1 MAYGQYEV
9 VVYGGGQVYQ
19 SVFNAVALMSGT
31 GPIDSLFRVM
41 ILLGLLLGILK
52 AMADFNFA
60 SLMKWFVT
68 CAIIY
73 GVLWVPKVQVAI
85 TDRLD
90 TGFPSA
96 VVGNVPLGVAFV
108 AATSSEIGDTVIR
121 STEQAFADPQG
132 LAYSNSGLIYG
143 AKLYNQMRGWRILD
157 PVFAQNMESF
167 LTNCTYNDLLSN
179 YVSVGQ
185 LQSSANLWAFI
196 RDSASPSAAFPYYPS
211 DASQP
216 NIITCQQG
224 AQNLDGAW
232 AGEIPNNQAAQE
244 VRLNPSIN
252 TGSAQSTMATS
263 LGALTTATGLAS
275 TDATQ
280 TFQQVLT
287 INSLRQAMSGYV
299 AQNGGNLVGTLG
311 ATQAQLQTQDT
322 QQMIGATAEKALITL
337 QIVITVLFIGMFPIL
352 APAFLLPGLG
362 IQMMKGYF
370 GGFVYLQLWGPMYV
384 ILNKVMMWQVYHQT
398 FAATFMPSG
407 TSYALTFGNLNSVG
421 ALNADLAGV
430 AGCMA
435 AAIPMIAGMLTKG
448 AIAGAEAAANGVIH
462 TFQRSAEAAGSAM
475 ATGNFTYG
483 ATAVDTHQFHNTS
496 GNRFDTVPYTNYGG
510 STRVDDAG
518 NTRTTSRDGTFIM
531 QAANSNLPFTARAGE
546 SLSAVASQNSS
557 RYREE
562 SAAVEDTYSRAK
574 AQVASRLQEN
584 LSGYSEGKSRTTTD
598 GLDDRTGMRQV
609 FETRD
614 QASTSLAKRLGIS
627 QSDANSA
634 VSYWSGELGGSLS
647 GGVGGGVPKF
657 GASGS
662 LGANLNLRGG
672 LKGDH
677 TQSDSSQA
685 TLDAARQELESKGFF
700 KARDY
705 ATQQFATDIWSNN
718 YGTNSGFRDVASSTF
733 SNSSTVS
740 ASKRHLNSE
749 GERWA
754 QTADY
759 AKRTDFSRDENL
771 ANRIANYFGQRYA
784 GSSPHPIRD
793 VHGEALSL
801 GALLNPVGP
810 NAKQIS
816 DLREEALRRDVYPAY
831 LRDLSADP
839 SIAQHA
845 KSQLPSGP
853 AVTLARP
860 VSEGSS
866 TRAEVER
873 QLGGAPLRANLKAPS
888 PEGLDDLP
896 GHARAGELLVDRAFA
911 STPKIDARRNA
922 VDAGHFMTGA
932 KRIRAHKPS

>member
-1 MAYGQYEV
+1 MQYGQYEV
-9 VVYGGGQVYQ
+9 IVYGGGQVYQ
-19 SVFNAVALMSGT
+19 SVFNAVALMAGT

-52 AMADFNFA
+52 AMGDFNFT
-60 SLMKWFVT
+60 SLMRWFIT

-96 VVGNVPLGVAFV
+96 VIGNVPLGVAFV
-108 AATSSEIGDTVIR
+108 AATSSEIGDTVIK

-132 LAYSNSGLIYG
+132 LAYSDSGLIYG

-157 PVFAQNMESF
+157 PVFAQNIESF
-167 LTNCTYNDLLSN
+167 MTNCTYNDLLSN
-179 YVSVGQ
+179 YISVGQ

-224 AQNLDGAW
+224 AQDLDGAW
-232 AGEIPNNQAAQE
+232 ANEIPNNQAAQE

-287 INSLRQAMSGYV
+287 INALRQAMSGYV

-362 IQMMKGYF
+362 LQMMKGYF

-398 FAATFMPSG
+398 AAATYMPTG
-407 TSYALTFGNLNSVG
+407 TSYALTFGDLNSVG

-448 AIAGAEAAANGVIH
+448 AIAGAEAAANGVMH
-462 TFQRSAEAAGSAM
+462 TFQRSAEAAGTAM
-475 ATGNFTYG
+475 STGNFSYG
-483 ATAVDTHQFHNTS
+483 TTAVDTHQFHNTQ
-496 GNRFDTVPYTNYGG
+496 GNRFDTAAYSNFGG
-510 STRVDDAG
+510 RTWVDDAG
-518 NTRTTSRDGTFIM
+518 NARTEARDGTFIM

-562 SAAVEDTYSRAK
+562 SAAVDDTYTRAR

-584 LSGYSEGKSRTTTD
+584 SSGYTEGKSRTTSD
-598 GLDDRTGMRQV
+598 GLDDRSGMRQV

-634 VSYWSGELGGSLS
+634 VNYWSADAGANVSASAGIGKPGLGPSGSLGGSL
-647 GGVGGGVPKF
+647 
-657 GASGS
+657 
-662 LGANLNLRGG
+662 G
-672 LKGDH
+672 LKGGHKGEH
-677 TQSDSSQA
+677 TQGDSSQA

-700 KARDY
+700 KARDR
-705 ATQQFATDIWSNN
+705 ATQQFATDIWASN
-718 YGTNSGFRDVASSTF
+718 YGTNVGFRDVSSSSF
-733 SNSSTVS
+733 SDSSTVA
-740 ASKRHLNSE
+740 ASRRQLDSQ

-754 QTADY
+754 QTAEY
-759 AKRTDFSRDENL
+759 AKRNDFSHDENL
-771 ANRIANYFGQRYA
+771 GNRIANYFGERYRTA
-784 GSSPHPIRD
+784 QPVRD
-793 VHGEALSL
+793 VHGEAIPL
-801 GALLNPVGP
+801 GRLLNPVGP
-810 NAKQIS
+810 DAKAVGE
-816 DLREEALRRDVYPAY
+816 LREEALRRDVYPAY
-831 LRDLSADP
+831 LQGLAADP
-839 SIAQHA
+839 AVSANLYRP
-845 KSQLPSGP
+845 LPAGP
-853 AVTLARP
+853 GSP
-860 VSEGSS
+860 VHPEH
-866 TRAEVER
+866 TER
-873 QLGGAPLRANLKAPS
+873 RLGGEVNRELAGAPS
-888 PEGLDDLP
+888 RSNIRDPGAEGLADVP
-896 GHARAGELLVDRAFA
+896 GHARSGDHLVDQAFTA
-911 STPKIDARRNA
+911 TPKINDRRNN
-922 VDAGHFMTGA
+922 VDAGHFLTGA
-932 KRIRAHKPS
+932 KRIKALQPQ

>member
-9 VVYGGGQVYQ
+9 IVYGGGQVYQ

-52 AMADFNFA
+52 AMGDFNFA
-60 SLMKWFVT
+60 ALVKWFIT

-96 VVGNVPLGVAFV
+96 IVGNVPLGVAFV
-108 AATSSEIGDTVIR
+108 AATSSEIGDTVIK

-132 LAYSNSGLIYG
+132 LAYSDSGLIYG

-157 PVFAQNMESF
+157 PAFAQNMESF
-167 LTNCTYNDLLSN
+167 MTNCTYNDLLSN
-179 YVSVGQ
+179 YISVGQ
-185 LQSSANLWAFI
+185 LQSSANLWSFI
-196 RDSASPSAAFPYYPS
+196 RDSASPSAAFPYYNT

-232 AGEIPNNQAAQE
+232 GNEIPNNQAAQE

-252 TGSAQSTMATS
+252 TAAAQSTIATS

-287 INSLRQAMSGYV
+287 INALRQAMSGYV

-311 ATQAQLQTQDT
+311 QTQAQLQTQDT

-398 FAATFMPSG
+398 SAATFMPSG
-407 TSYALTFGNLNSVG
+407 TSYSLTFGNLNSVG
-421 ALNADLAGV
+421 ALNADLSGV

-448 AIAGAEAAANGVIH
+448 AMAGAEAAAGGVMH
-462 TFQRSAEAAGSAM
+462 TFQRSAEAAGQAM
-475 ATGNFTYG
+475 STGNFSYG
-483 ATAVDTHQFHNTS
+483 TTAVDTHQFHNTS
-496 GNRFDTVPYTNYGG
+496 GNRFDTAAYSNYGG
-510 STRVDDAG
+510 KTWVDDAG
-518 NTRTTSRDGTFIM
+518 NTRTEARDGTFIM
-531 QAANSNLPFTARAGE
+531 QAANSNLPFAARAGE

-562 SAAVEDTYSRAK
+562 SAAVEDTYSRAR

-584 LSGYSEGKSRTTTD
+584 STGYTEGRSRTTTD

-614 QASTSLAKRLGIS
+614 QASTSLAHRLGIS
-627 QSDANSA
+627 QVEADSA
-634 VSYWSGELGGSLS
+634 TRYWSGEAGVNGSGS
-647 GGVGGGVPKF
+647 FGGGIPKV

-662 LGANLNLRGG
+662 VGASGNLRFGR
-672 LKGDH
+672 KGDH
-677 TQSDSSQA
+677 SETDSSQA
-685 TLDAARQELESKGFF
+685 TLDAAHQELESKGFF
-700 KARDY
+700 KAQDH
-705 ATQQFATDIWSNN
+705 ATQQFATDIWSSN
-718 YGTNSGFRDVASSTF
+718 YGTNAGFRDVSSSSF
-733 SNSSTVS
+733 SDSSTVA
-740 ASKRHLNSE
+740 ASRRHLDSQ

-754 QTADY
+754 QTAEY
-759 AKRTDFSRDENL
+759 AQRHDFSHDENL
-771 ANRIANYFGQRYA
+771 ANRIANYFGQRYQE
-784 GSSPHPIRD
+784 GQPVRD
-793 VHGEALSL
+793 VNGEAVPL
-801 GALLNPVGP
+801 GRLLNPVGP
-810 NAKQIS
+810 DAKAVS
-816 DLREEALRRDVYPAY
+816 DLREEALYRDVYPTY
-831 LRDLSADP
+831 LQALAADP
-839 SIAQHA
+839 RFTSRLDTV
-845 KSQLPSGP
+845 LPVGLTTPVHRDGGSKHELG
-853 AVTLARP
+853 AR
-860 VSEGSS
+860 VHEELS
-866 TRAEVER
+866 
-873 QLGGAPLRANLKAPS
+873 GAPSRDKLRALL
-888 PEGLDDLP
+888 PEGLEDLP
-896 GHARAGELLVDRAFA
+896 SHARSGEHLVDGAFA
-911 STPKIDARRNA
+911 STPKIDARRRN
-922 VDAGHFMTGA
+922 VDAGHFLTGA
-932 KRIRAHKPS
+932 KRIGAKAQP

>member
-1 MAYGQYEV
+1 MSYGQYEV
-9 VVYGGGQVYQ
+9 IVYGGGQVYQ

-41 ILLGLLLGILK
+41 ILLGLLLGIFK
-52 AMADFNFA
+52 AVGDFNLTA
-60 SLMKWFVT
+60 LMRWFVT

-96 VVGNVPLGVAFV
+96 IVGNVPLGVAFV
-108 AATSSEIGDTVIR
+108 AATSSEIGDTVIK

-143 AKLYNQMRGWRILD
+143 AKLYNQMRSWRILD

-167 LTNCTYNDLLSN
+167 MTNCTYNDLLSN
-179 YVSVGQ
+179 YISVGQ
-185 LQSSANLWAFI
+185 LQSAANLWTFI
-196 RDSASPSAAFPYYPS
+196 RNSASPSAAFPYYNS

-216 NIITCQQG
+216 TIITCQQG
-224 AQNLDGAW
+224 AQNLDSAW
-232 AGEIPNNQAAQE
+232 GSEIPNNEAAQE

-263 LGALTTATGLAS
+263 LGALTAATGLAS

-287 INSLRQAMSGYV
+287 INALRQAMSGYV
-299 AQNGGNLVGTLG
+299 AQNGGNLVGALG

-370 GGFVYLQLWGPMYV
+370 GGFIYLQLWGPMYV

-398 FAATFMPSG
+398 SAATFMPSG

-448 AIAGAEAAANGVIH
+448 AMAGAEAAAGGVMH
-462 TFQRSAEAAGSAM
+462 TFQRSAEAAGQAM
-475 ATGNFTYG
+475 STGNFSYG
-483 ATAVDTHQFHNTS
+483 TTAVDTHQFHNTS
-496 GNRFDTVPYTNYGG
+496 GNRFDTAAYSNYGG
-510 STRVDDAG
+510 KTWVDDAG
-518 NTRTTSRDGTFIM
+518 NTRTEARDGTFIM
-531 QAANSNLPFTARAGE
+531 QAANSNLPFASRAGE
-546 SLSAVASQNSS
+546 SLSSVASQNSS

-562 SAAVEDTYSRAK
+562 SEAVEDTYSRAR
-574 AQVASRLQEN
+574 AQVASKLQEN
-584 LSGYSEGKSRTTTD
+584 SAGYTEGRSRTTTD

-627 QSDANSA
+627 QTDANSA
-634 VSYWSGELGGSLS
+634 VDYWSWDVGASLSGSAGLGKPGFGPSGSLGGSLGVK
-647 GGVGGGVPKF
+647 GGH
-657 GASGS
+657 
-662 LGANLNLRGG
+662 
-672 LKGDH
+672 KGEH

-700 KARDY
+700 KARDH
-705 ATQQFATDIWSNN
+705 ATQQFATDIWSSN
-718 YGTNSGFRDVASSTF
+718 YGTNSGYRDVSSSSF
-733 SNSSTVS
+733 SDSSTVS
-740 ASKRHLNSE
+740 ASRRELDSQ

-754 QTADY
+754 QTAEY
-759 AKRTDFSRDENL
+759 ARRNDFSRDENL
-771 ANRIANYFGQRYA
+771 ANQIANYFGNRYQA
-784 GSSPHPIRD
+784 GQPVRD
-793 VHGEALSL
+793 VTGEAVPLSR
-801 GALLNPVGP
+801 LLNPVGP
-810 NAKQIS
+810 DAKAVG
-816 DLREEALRRDVYPAY
+816 DLREEALRRDIYPAY
-831 LRDLSADP
+831 LQGLSADP
-839 SIAQHA
+839 KISAGLE
-845 KSQLPSGP
+845 KGLPNGP
-853 AVTLARP
+853 
-860 VSEGSS
+860 SSS
-866 TRAEVER
+866 TPHMDDSSHALDKEVHY
-873 QLGGAPLRANLKAPS
+873 QLSGAPSRAKLRS
-888 PEGLDDLP
+888 PTADGLVDVP
-896 GHARAGELLVDRAFA
+896 AHARSGEHLVDQAFA
-911 STPKIDARRNA
+911 STPTINNRRAN
-922 VDAGHFMTGA
+922 VDSGHFLTGA
-932 KRIRAHKPS
+932 KRIKARPVQ

>member
-1 MAYGQYEV
+1 MQYGQYEV
-9 VVYGGGQVYQ
+9 IVYGGGQVYQ
-19 SVFNAVALMSGT
+19 SVFNAVALMAGT

-52 AMADFNFA
+52 AMGDFNFT
-60 SLMKWFVT
+60 SLMRWFIT

-96 VVGNVPLGVAFV
+96 VIGNVPLGVAFV
-108 AATSSEIGDTVIR
+108 AATSSEIGDTVIK

-132 LAYSNSGLIYG
+132 LAYSDSGLIYG

-157 PVFAQNMESF
+157 PVFAQNIESF
-167 LTNCTYNDLLSN
+167 MTNCTYNDLLSN
-179 YVSVGQ
+179 YISVGQ

-224 AQNLDGAW
+224 AQDLDGAW
-232 AGEIPNNQAAQE
+232 ANEIPNNQAAQE

-287 INSLRQAMSGYV
+287 INALRQAMSGYV

-362 IQMMKGYF
+362 LQMMKGYF

-398 FAATFMPSG
+398 SAATFMPSG

-448 AIAGAEAAANGVIH
+448 AMAGAEAAAGGVMH
-462 TFQRSAEAAGSAM
+462 TFQRSAEAAGQAM
-475 ATGNFTYG
+475 STGNFSYG
-483 ATAVDTHQFHNTS
+483 TTAVDTHQFHNTS
-496 GNRFDTVPYTNYGG
+496 GNRFDTAGYTNYGG
-510 STRVDDAG
+510 RTWVDDAG
-518 NTRTTSRDGTFIM
+518 NTRTESRDGTAMM
-531 QAANSNLPFTARAGE
+531 QAANSNLPFSARASEG
-546 SLSAVASQNSS
+546 LSAVASQNSS

-562 SAAVEDTYSRAK
+562 SAAVEDTYSRAR
-574 AQVASRLQEN
+574 AEVASRLQEN
-584 LSGYSEGKSRTTTD
+584 SSGTSEGRTRTTSD
-598 GLDDRTGMRQV
+598 GMDDRTGMRQV

-627 QSDANSA
+627 QTDANNA
-634 VSYWSGELGGSLS
+634 VNYWGWEAGGDVSGRFTFGDSGHGLG
-647 GGVGGGVPKF
+647 F

-662 LGANLNLRGG
+662 LKKGHRGENSQ
-672 LKGDH
+672 
-677 TQSDSSQA
+677 TDSSQA
-685 TLDAARQELESKGFF
+685 TLDAARQELQSTGFF
-700 KARDY
+700 KAKDH
-705 ATQQFATDIWSNN
+705 ATQQFATDLWASN
-718 YGTNSGFRDVASSTF
+718 YASTSGFRNVSSSSFADSSTVASSRKELE
-733 SNSSTVS
+733 SQ
-740 ASKRHLNSE
+740 
-749 GERWA
+749 GQRWA
-754 QTADY
+754 ETSEF
-759 AKRTDFSRDENL
+759 AKRTDFNRDENL
-771 ANRIANYFGQRYA
+771 SNRITNYFGQRYRS
-784 GSSPHPIRD
+784 GDPVRD
-793 VHGEALSL
+793 VNGEAIPL
-801 GALLNPVGP
+801 GTLLNPVGS
-810 NAKQIS
+810 NAREVG
-816 DLREEALRRDVYPAY
+816 DLRDEALKRDVYPAY
-831 LRDLSADP
+831 LRSLSADP
-839 SIAQHA
+839 GIASKLASPLQ
-845 KSQLPSGP
+845 SGP
-853 AVTLARP
+853 ELNPVALPVDRHDSGDGFARHLQGVPSRLNLVDPKTSGLAAVGADAR
-860 VSEGSS
+860 S
-866 TRAEVER
+866 
-873 QLGGAPLRANLKAPS
+873 
-888 PEGLDDLP
+888 
-896 GHARAGELLVDRAFA
+896 AGE
-911 STPKIDARRNA
+911 SIDAAIAAAPEIGARRRG
-922 VDAGHFMTGA
+922 VDNGHLLTGA
-932 KRIRAHKPS
+932 RRLGLPNW

>member
-9 VVYGGGQVYQ
+9 IVYGGGQVYQ

-52 AMADFNFA
+52 AMGDFNFA
-60 SLMKWFVT
+60 ALVKWFIT

-108 AATSSEIGDTVIR
+108 AATSSEIGDAVIK

-132 LAYSNSGLIYG
+132 LAYSDSGLIYG

-167 LTNCTYNDLLSN
+167 MTNCTYNDLLSN
-179 YVSVGQ
+179 YISVGQ
-185 LQSSANLWAFI
+185 LQSSANLWSFI
-196 RDSASPSAAFPYYPS
+196 RDSASPSAAFPYYYT

-232 AGEIPNNQAAQE
+232 ANEIPNNESAQE

-275 TDATQ
+275 IDATQ

-287 INSLRQAMSGYV
+287 VNALRQAMSGYV

-311 ATQAQLQTQDT
+311 QTQAQLQTQDT

-384 ILNKVMMWQVYHQT
+384 ILNKVTMWQVYHQT
-398 FAATFMPSG
+398 SAATFMPSG

-448 AIAGAEAAANGVIH
+448 AIAGAEAAAGGVMH
-462 TFQRSAEAAGSAM
+462 TFQRSAEAAGTAM
-475 ATGNFTYG
+475 ATGNFSYG

-496 GNRFDTVPYTNYGG
+496 GNRFDTAGYTNYGG
-510 STRVDDAG
+510 RSWVDDAG
-518 NTRTTSRDGTFIM
+518 NLRTEARDGTFIM
-531 QAANSNLPFTARAGE
+531 QAANSNLPFAARAGE

-574 AQVASRLQEN
+574 AQVASRMAEN
-584 LSGYSEGKSRTTTD
+584 SSGYFEGRSRTSTD

-627 QSDANSA
+627 QTQADSA
-634 VSYWSGELGGSLS
+634 VNSLTEE
-647 GGVGGGVPKF
+647 GGV
-657 GASGS
+657 SGS
-662 LGANLNLRGG
+662 AGWGWGKSGTGPSASVGLNGSVRAGH
-672 LKGDH
+672 KGENSQ
-677 TQSDSSQA
+677 TDSSQA

-700 KARDY
+700 KARDH
-705 ATQQFATDIWSNN
+705 ATQQFATDIWSSN
-718 YGTNSGFRDVASSTF
+718 YGTNAGFRDVSSSSF
-733 SNSSTVS
+733 SDSSTVADS
-740 ASKRHLNSE
+740 RRHLDSQ

-754 QTADY
+754 QTAEY
-759 AKRTDFSRDENL
+759 AQRHDFSRDENL
-771 ANRIANYFGQRYA
+771 VNRITNYFGQRYEA
-784 GSSPHPIRD
+784 GHPVKD
-793 VHGEALSL
+793 VSGETIPLSR
-801 GALLNPVGP
+801 LLNPVGP
-810 NAKQIS
+810 DSKTVGE
-816 DLREEALRRDVYPAY
+816 LREEALRRDIYPAY
-831 LRDLSADP
+831 LQGLTADP
-839 SIAQHA
+839 HVAADLERPLPAGPTAPTTSSE
-845 KSQLPSGP
+845 KSLH
-853 AVTLARP
+853 V
-860 VSEGSS
+860 
-866 TRAEVER
+866 
-873 QLGGAPLRANLKAPS
+873 LGGDVHRALNGAPSRSNLKEPG
-888 PEGLDDLP
+888 PEGLGNVP
-896 GHARAGELLVDRAFA
+896 AHARSGENLVDQAFA
-911 STPKIDARRNA
+911 GTPKINERRNN
-922 VDAGHFMTGA
+922 VDAGHILTGA
-932 KRIRAHKPS
+932 KRIKATASP

>member
-9 VVYGGGQVYQ
+9 IVYGGGQVYQ

-52 AMADFNFA
+52 AMSDFNFA
-60 SLMKWFVT
+60 ALVKWFIT

-108 AATSSEIGDTVIR
+108 AATSSEIGDTVIK

-132 LAYSNSGLIYG
+132 LAYSDSGLIYG

-167 LTNCTYNDLLSN
+167 MTNCTYNDLLSN
-179 YVSVGQ
+179 YISVGQ
-185 LQSSANLWAFI
+185 LQSSANLWSFI
-196 RDSASPSAAFPYYPS
+196 RDSASPSAAFPYYNT

-232 AGEIPNNQAAQE
+232 ANEIPNNQAAQE
-244 VRLNPSIN
+244 VRLDPSIN
-252 TGSAQSTMATS
+252 TAAAQSTIATA

-287 INSLRQAMSGYV
+287 INALRQAMSGYV

-311 ATQAQLQTQDT
+311 QTQAQLQTQDT

-362 IQMMKGYF
+362 ISMMKGYF

-384 ILNKVMMWQVYHQT
+384 ILNKVMMWQVHHQT
-398 FAATFMPSG
+398 LAATFMPTG

-435 AAIPMIAGMLTKG
+435 AAVPMIAGMLTKG
-448 AIAGAEAAANGVIH
+448 AIAGAEAAAGGVMH
-462 TFQRSAEAAGSAM
+462 TFQRSAEAAGAAM
-475 ATGNFTYG
+475 STGNFSYG
-483 ATAVDTHQFHNTS
+483 TTAVDTHQFHNTS
-496 GNRFDTVPYTNYGG
+496 GNRFDTAAYANFGG

-518 NTRTTSRDGTFIM
+518 NAMTQARDGTIIM
-531 QAANSNLPFTARAGE
+531 QAANSNLPFAARAGE
-546 SLSAVASQNSS
+546 ILSAVASQNSS
-557 RYREE
+557 RYRDE
-562 SAAVEDTYSRAK
+562 SAAVENTYSQAR
-574 AQVASRLQEN
+574 AQVASKLQE
-584 LSGYSEGKSRTTTD
+584 SSTGSTEGKSRTTSD
-598 GLDDRTGMRQV
+598 GLDDRAGMRQV
-609 FETRD
+609 FETRA

-627 QSDANSA
+627 QTDADSA
-634 VSYWSGELGGSLS
+634 VRYWSAEGGGSLS
-647 GGVGGGVPKF
+647 ASVGGGIPKV
-657 GASGS
+657 GGSGS
-662 LGANLNLRGG
+662 AG
-672 LKGDH
+672 LSGNVRAGRKGDH
-677 TQSDSSQA
+677 SQTDTSQV
-685 TLDAARQELESKGFF
+685 TLDAAHQELESKGFF
-700 KARDY
+700 KAQDH
-705 ATQQFATDIWSNN
+705 ATQQFATELWSSN
-718 YGTNSGFRDVASSTF
+718 YGATSGFRDVNSSTF
-733 SNSSTVS
+733 SDSSTVS
-740 ASKRHLNSE
+740 ASIRHLNSE

-754 QTADY
+754 QTAEF
-759 AKRTDFSRDENL
+759 AKRTDFTRDENL
-771 ANRIANYFGQRYA
+771 ANRISNYFGQRY
-784 GSSPHPIRD
+784 GSPSPDPIRD
-793 VHGEALSL
+793 VNGESIPL
-801 GALLNPVGP
+801 GALLNPVGH
-810 NAKQIS
+810 NAREVS
-816 DLREEALRRDVYPAY
+816 ELREEALRRDVYPAY
-831 LRDLSADP
+831 LQGLSAGPRVVQAIDAP
-839 SIAQHA
+839 LPPVPERTHA
-845 KSQLPSGP
+845 SAPPVGAYIGSHVGQE
-853 AVTLARP
+853 LA
-860 VSEGSS
+860 
-866 TRAEVER
+866 
-873 QLGGAPLRANLKAPS
+873 GAPSRNNLKVPNAA
-888 PEGLDDLP
+888 GLQDLP
-896 GHARAGELLVDRAFA
+896 VHSRAGERLVDHVFA
-911 STPKIDARRNA
+911 ATPKIDARRNA
-922 VDAGHFMTGA
+922 VEAGHFLTGA
-932 KRIRAHKPS
+932 KRIRADKAL

>member
-1 MAYGQYEV
+1 MQYGQYEV
-9 VVYGGGQVYQ
+9 IVYGGGQVYQ

-52 AMADFNFA
+52 AMGDFNFTA
-60 SLMKWFVT
+60 LMKWFIT

-108 AATSSEIGDTVIR
+108 AATSSEIGDTVIK
-121 STEQAFADPQG
+121 STEQAFADPTG
-132 LAYSNSGLIYG
+132 LAYSDSGLIYG

-179 YVSVGQ
+179 YISVGQ

-232 AGEIPNNQAAQE
+232 SNEIPNNQAAQE

-252 TGSAQSTMATS
+252 TGAAQSTMATS

-287 INSLRQAMSGYV
+287 INALRQAMSGYV

-311 ATQAQLQTQDT
+311 STQAQLQTQDT

-398 FAATFMPSG
+398 SAATFMPSG
-407 TSYALTFGNLNSVG
+407 TSYSLTFGNLNSVS

-448 AIAGAEAAANGVIH
+448 AIAGAEAAANGVMH
-462 TFQRSAEAAGSAM
+462 TFQRSAEAAGTAM
-475 ATGNFTYG
+475 STGNFSYG
-483 ATAVDTHQFHNTS
+483 TTAVDTHQFHNTS
-496 GNRFDTVPYTNYGG
+496 GNRFDTAGYTNYGG
-510 STRVDDAG
+510 RSWVDDAG
-518 NTRTTSRDGTFIM
+518 NTRTEARDGTFIM
-531 QAANSNLPFTARAGE
+531 QAANSNLPFTARVGE
-546 SLSAVASQNSS
+546 SLSAVATQNSS

-562 SAAVEDTYSRAK
+562 SAAVEDSYSQARAR
-574 AQVASRLQEN
+574 VASRLQESSTN
-584 LSGYSEGKSRTTTD
+584 YSEGRSRTSTD
-598 GLDDRTGMRQV
+598 GTDARTGMRQV

-614 QASTSLAKRLGIS
+614 QASTSLAHRLGIS
-627 QSDANSA
+627 QTQANSA
-634 VSYWSGELGGSLS
+634 VNFWAAEGGGSISGSLS
-647 GGVGGGVPKF
+647 GGIPQIGG
-657 GASGS
+657 SGS
-662 LGANLNLRGG
+662 LGANLS
-672 LKGDH
+672 LKVGH
-677 TQSDSSQA
+677 KGESSESDSSQA
-685 TLDAARQELESKGFF
+685 TLDAARQELESKGYF
-700 KARDY
+700 KARDH
-705 ATQQFATDIWSNN
+705 ATQQFATDIWSTN
-718 YGTNSGFRDVASSTF
+718 YGATLGSRDVSSSTF
-733 SNSSTVS
+733 SDSSTVA
-740 ASKRHLNSE
+740 ASRRHLDSE
-749 GERWA
+749 GQRWA
-754 QTADY
+754 QTAEF
-759 AKRTDFSRDENL
+759 AQRHDFGRDENL
-771 ANRIANYFGQRYA
+771 ANRIANYFGGRYSS
-784 GSSPHPIRD
+784 GSPVRD
-793 VHGEALSL
+793 VSGEAIPLSR
-801 GALLNPVGP
+801 LLNPVGP
-810 NAKQIS
+810 DAKAVGE
-816 DLREEALRRDVYPAY
+816 LREEALRRDVYPHY
-831 LRDLSADP
+831 LQALAADP
-839 SIAQHA
+839 EIAA
-845 KSQLPSGP
+845 GLSKAFSTGP
-853 AVTLARP
+853 TLAPGRHQ
-860 VSEGSS
+860 GSS
-866 TRAEVER
+866 DSLETDVHL
-873 QLGGAPLRANLKAPS
+873 QLSGAPSRAQLTDPVPA
-888 PEGLDDLP
+888 GLADLP
-896 GHARAGELLVDRAFA
+896 GHARFSEHLVDHAFA
-911 STPKIDARRNA
+911 AAPKITNRRNNL
-922 VDAGHFMTGA
+922 DAGHLLTGA
-932 KRIRAHKPS
+932 KRIKAPVSQ